1 MNKVN
6 LNQNQ
11 LYIDKTEELQK
22 GIEGFP
28 FVYIEGFAACGKSTA
43 VRMLLE
49 KHPAVES
56 YVVNMSSNNA
66 PERLKVT
73 LNILRNW
80 IKKNAGWVIF
90 ENMNHEL
97 GKESGQLLERVFGRI
112 DAETVRRMHY

>member
-1 MNKVN
+1 MQRMNKVKIN
-6 LNQNQ
+6 QKFNQNQ

-28 FVYIEGFAACGKSTA
+28 FVYIEGFAACGKSVA
-43 VRMLLE
+43 VKLLLE

-80 IKKNAGWVIF
+80 IKENAPQCRNSTRGIGII
-90 ENMNHEL
+90 L
-97 GKESGQLLERVFGRI
+97 RTRKRGSL
-112 DAETVRRMHY
+112 